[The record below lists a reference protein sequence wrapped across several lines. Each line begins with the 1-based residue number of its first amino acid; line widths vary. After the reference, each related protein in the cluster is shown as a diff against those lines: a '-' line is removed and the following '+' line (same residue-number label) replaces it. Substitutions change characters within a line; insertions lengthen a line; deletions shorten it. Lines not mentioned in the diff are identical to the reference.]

1 MESRLVDIPAPR
13 TKERRK
19 PMATFF
25 MFGKYSSDAI
35 KKISIKRTEQAI
47 DIIQKLGGETNGVY
61 ALLGEYDLLF
71 CVKLPDVETAMKTSI
86 SLSQLTGISF
96 HTCPA
101 VKVDVFDR
109 MASIK

>member
-1 MESRLVDIPAPR
+1 
-13 TKERRK
+13 
-19 PMATFF
+19 MATFF

-47 DIIQKLGGETNGVY
+47 DTIQNLGGETNGVY

-71 CVKLPDVETAMKTSI
+71 CVKLPDVETAMKASI

-96 HTCPA
+96 NTCPA

-109 MASIK
+109 LVTR